1 MIIGRVNAV
10 SGDTAYK
17 GIRAGVVGR
26 LSSRGVGRVERSG
39 GVGSGGVGQPATRIP
54 PATIHF
60 AEGILRRAGMIIGRI
75 NAGSGDPAYKGNRA
89 GAVGRVSSRGVG
101 RLSAVEELEKVV
113 SANLQHASHLLQ
125 AILQKAFTGE
135 LV

>member
-26 LSSRGVGRVERSG
+26 L
-39 GVGSGGVGQPATRIP
+39 
-54 PATIHF
+54 
-60 AEGILRRAGMIIGRI
+60 
-75 NAGSGDPAYKGNRA
+75 
-89 GAVGRVSSRGVG
+89 SSRGVG